1 MWGTPPSSRTTVAPA
16 TMPATSTSPVV
27 AGNERRTSHTP
38 PPRATRAT
46 MSTNATT
53 RRKNRTGVESTPYS
67 VCSSQPAATIVGDVI
82 DQALLA
88 HLGGI
93 DEIAIF
99 VVPALAIIFFMRRS
113 ERKAQEAVRAQAAD
127 PDVEAAPGDH

>member
-1 MWGTPPSSRTTVAPA
+1 M
-16 TMPATSTSPVV
+16 
-27 AGNERRTSHTP
+27 
-38 PPRATRAT
+38 
-46 MSTNATT
+46 
-53 RRKNRTGVESTPYS
+53 
-67 VCSSQPAATIVGDVI
+67 GDVI

-93 DEIAIF
+93 DEIANF